1 MIKYIT
7 NLVIFVLLISCSGN
21 SSDNLSLEELQTQNP
36 KILKTRVIDGYI
48 SGANIYIDMNWNFVQ
63 DTNEPSAYEDTANQE
78 YYFSIDDFSGINDW
92 SIACSQ
98 SRPRVAEIPVGA
110 IDADRGAVESAYE
123 MFYFPYFNQG
133 NSGEQDEYRANVT
146 PLTSLFLSYVTN
158 TIGNQ
163 VIEDVDGCNQI
174 SNDIGSKVIDRVA
187 TVLQNLQNRFDIDP
201 LLFYSDFI
209 ESDNQELQ
217 DYGQLIVNFLQLI
230 YKTTNILESE
240 YDIQMS
246 TQLDNELIDIILSQE
261 DFTSTTFSVISET
274 DGEILDDGYRK
285 SYFYSFY
292 DIKANQLGQLLN
304 ANGDVIDLNLQ
315 NLKSNSNFTI
325 REFLFSVDPV
335 FGDTKVALEY
345 SESDPDN
352 PYRHIDFGLF
362 TELSELTRYRE
373 DVTSRGIVVFLEKTD
388 ETQRD
393 IFNIDLS
400 NQNNGY
406 FDEDL
411 ERIFLSRD
419 PAELASIFF
428 DLDSVKTI
436 ISNFEDN
443 HYLLYENDYQ
453 QFSNPSWRYYEGRRD
468 SSINMECIEVETNS
482 ITLGMDG
489 YELCLSKLEQ

>member
-1 MIKYIT
+1 
-7 NLVIFVLLISCSGN
+7 
-21 SSDNLSLEELQTQNP
+21 
-36 KILKTRVIDGYI
+36 
-48 SGANIYIDMNWNFVQ
+48 
-63 DTNEPSAYEDTANQE
+63 
-78 YYFSIDDFSGINDW
+78 
-92 SIACSQ
+92 
-98 SRPRVAEIPVGA
+98 
-110 IDADRGAVESAYE
+110 
-123 MFYFPYFNQG
+123 
-133 NSGEQDEYRANVT
+133 
-146 PLTSLFLSYVTN
+146 
-158 TIGNQ
+158 
-163 VIEDVDGCNQI
+163 
-174 SNDIGSKVIDRVA
+174 
-187 TVLQNLQNRFDIDP
+187 
-201 LLFYSDFI
+201 
-209 ESDNQELQ
+209 
-217 DYGQLIVNFLQLI
+217 
-230 YKTTNILESE
+230 
-240 YDIQMS
+240 MS

-292 DIKANQLGQLLN
+292 DITANQSGQLLN

-362 TELSELTRYRE
+362 TELSELTRYKE
-373 DVTSRGIVVFLEKTD
+373 DVTSRGIIVFLEKTA

-393 IFNIDLS
+393 VFNIDLS

-419 PAELASIFF
+419 PAELESIFF
-428 DLDSVKTI
+428 DLDSVKKI
-436 ISNFEDN
+436 ISSFEEN

-453 QFSNPSWRYYEGRRD
+453 QFSNSSWRYYEGRRD
-468 SSINMECIEVETNS
+468 SSINMQCIEVATAS
-482 ITLGMDG
+482 ITLGVDG
-489 YELCLSKLEQ
+489 YELC

>member
-1 MIKYIT
+1 MLKPIT
-7 NLVIFVLLISCSGN
+7 NSLIFILLISCS
-21 SSDNLSLEELQTQNP
+21 SDSNNNLTLEELQTPNP

-78 YYFSIDDFSGINDW
+78 YYFELDDFSAINDW

-98 SRPRVAEIPVGA
+98 ARPRVAEIPVGA

-187 TVLQNLQNRFDIDP
+187 TVLQNLEYRFDIDP

-230 YKTTNILESE
+230 YKTTNILENE

-246 TQLDNELIDIILSQE
+246 TQLDNDLIDIILSQE

-292 DIKANQLGQLLN
+292 DIKANQSGELLN

-362 TELSELTRYRE
+362 TETSELTRYRE
-373 DVTSRGIVVFLEKTD
+373 DTLSRGVMFIPEQAD
-388 ETQRD
+388 GDRE

-400 NQNNGY
+400 NQNNSY

-419 PAELASIFF
+419 PAELGGIFS
-428 DLDSVKTI
+428 DLASVKTI
-436 ISNFEDN
+436 ISEFNDN

-453 QFSNPSWRYYEGRRD
+453 QFYNGSWRYYEGRKD
-468 SSINMECIEVETNS
+468 SSILMECFEVETNV
-482 ITLGMDG
+482 TTTGVDA
-489 YELCLSKLEQ
+489 YELCLSNLEQ

>member
-1 MIKYIT
+1 MLKPIT
-7 NLVIFVLLISCSGN
+7 NSLIFILLISCSSD
-21 SSDNLSLEELQTQNP
+21 SSNNMTLEELQVPSP

-63 DTNEPSAYEDTANQE
+63 DINEPSAYEDTENQE
-78 YYFSIDDFSGINDW
+78 YWFEEDDFSGINDW

-98 SRPRVAEIPVGA
+98 ARPRVAEIPVGA
-110 IDADRGAVESAYE
+110 IDADRGTVESAYE

-133 NSGEQDEYRANVT
+133 ASGAQGEYRANVT

-158 TIGNQ
+158 TIGNE
-163 VIEDVDGCNQI
+163 VIEDVNGCNET
-174 SNDIGSKVIDRVA
+174 SNAIGLKVIDRVA
-187 TVLQNLQNRFDIDP
+187 TVLQNLQNKFDIDP

-209 ESDNQELQ
+209 ASENQELQ

-230 YKTTNILESE
+230 YKATNILENE
-240 YDIQMS
+240 YDIKMS

-261 DFTSTTFSVISET
+261 DFTSTAFSIISET
-274 DGEILDDGYRK
+274 EGEILDDGYRK

-292 DIKANQLGQLLN
+292 DIEANQSGQLLDENGN
-304 ANGDVIDLNLQ
+304 AIELSLE
-315 NLKSNSNFTI
+315 NLKLNSDFTI

-335 FGDTKVALEY
+335 FGDTKVAFEY

-362 TELSELTRYRE
+362 TETSELTRYRE
-373 DVTSRGIVVFLEKTD
+373 DTLSRGVMFIPEQTD
-388 ETQRD
+388 GDRE

-400 NQNNGY
+400 NQNNSY

-419 PAELASIFF
+419 PAELGGIFF
-428 DLDSVKTI
+428 DLASVKTI
-436 ISNFEDN
+436 ISEFSDN

-453 QFSNPSWRYYEGRRD
+453 QFYNGSWRYYEGRKD
-468 SSINMECIEVETNS
+468 SSISMECFEVEANVT
-482 ITLGMDG
+482 TTGMDA
-489 YELCLSKLEQ
+489 YELCLSNLEQ

>member
-1 MIKYIT
+1 M
-7 NLVIFVLLISCSGN
+7 
-21 SSDNLSLEELQTQNP
+21 
-36 KILKTRVIDGYI
+36 
-48 SGANIYIDMNWNFVQ
+48 
-63 DTNEPSAYEDTANQE
+63 
-78 YYFSIDDFSGINDW
+78 
-92 SIACSQ
+92 
-98 SRPRVAEIPVGA
+98 
-110 IDADRGAVESAYE
+110 
-123 MFYFPYFNQG
+123 
-133 NSGEQDEYRANVT
+133 
-146 PLTSLFLSYVTN
+146 
-158 TIGNQ
+158 
-163 VIEDVDGCNQI
+163 
-174 SNDIGSKVIDRVA
+174 
-187 TVLQNLQNRFDIDP
+187 
-201 LLFYSDFI
+201 
-209 ESDNQELQ
+209 
-217 DYGQLIVNFLQLI
+217 
-230 YKTTNILESE
+230 
-240 YDIQMS
+240 
-246 TQLDNELIDIILSQE
+246 
-261 DFTSTTFSVISET
+261 
-274 DGEILDDGYRK
+274 
-285 SYFYSFY
+285 
-292 DIKANQLGQLLN
+292 LN

-388 ETQRD
+388 ETQREV
-393 IFNIDLS
+393 FNIDLS

-453 QFSNPSWRYYEGRRD
+453 QFSNQSWRYYEGRRD
-468 SSINMECIEVETNS
+468 SSINMKCTEIETNS

>member
-1 MIKYIT
+1 MLKPIT
-7 NLVIFVLLISCSGN
+7 NSLIFILLISCS
-21 SSDNLSLEELQTQNP
+21 SDSNNNLTLEELQTPNP

-63 DTNEPSAYEDTANQE
+63 DINEPSAYEDTENQE
-78 YYFSIDDFSGINDW
+78 YWFEEDDFSGINDW

-98 SRPRVAEIPVGA
+98 ARPRVAEIPVGA
-110 IDADRGAVESAYE
+110 IDADRGTVESAYE

-133 NSGEQDEYRANVT
+133 ASGSQGEYRANVT
-146 PLTSLFLSYVTN
+146 PLTSLFLSYVAN
-158 TIGNQ
+158 TIGNE
-163 VIEDVDGCNQI
+163 VIEDINGCNET
-174 SNDIGSKVIDRVA
+174 SNAIGLKVIDRVA
-187 TVLQNLQNRFDIDP
+187 TVLQNLQNKFDIDP

-209 ESDNQELQ
+209 ASENQELQ

-230 YKTTNILESE
+230 YKATNILENE
-240 YDIQMS
+240 YDLKMS

-261 DFTSTTFSVISET
+261 DFISTTFSIISET
-274 DGEILDDGYRK
+274 EGEILDDGYIK

-292 DIKANQLGQLLN
+292 DIQTNQSGQLLDGNGN
-304 ANGDVIDLNLQ
+304 AIELSLE
-315 NLKSNSNFTI
+315 NLKLNSDFTI

-335 FGDTKVALEY
+335 FGDTKVAFEF

-362 TELSELTRYRE
+362 TETSELTRYRE
-373 DVTSRGIVVFLEKTD
+373 DTLSRGVMFIPEQTD
-388 ETQRD
+388 EDRE

-400 NQNNGY
+400 NQNNSY

-419 PAELASIFF
+419 PAELGGIFS
-428 DLDSVKTI
+428 DLASVKTI
-436 ISNFEDN
+436 ISEFSDN

-453 QFSNPSWRYYEGRRD
+453 QFYNGSWRYYEGRKD
-468 SSINMECIEVETNS
+468 SSILMECFEVEANVT
-482 ITLGMDG
+482 TTGVDA
-489 YELCLSKLEQ
+489 YELCLSNLEQ

>member
-1 MIKYIT
+1 MIKPIT
-7 NLVIFVLLISCSGN
+7 NSLIFILLISCSSD
-21 SSDNLSLEELQTQNP
+21 SSNNLTLEELQAPNP

-63 DTNEPSAYEDTANQE
+63 DINEPSAYEDTENQE
-78 YYFSIDDFSGINDW
+78 YWFEEDDFSGINDW
-92 SIACSQ
+92 SISCSQ
-98 SRPRVAEIPVGA
+98 ARPRVAEIPVGA
-110 IDADRGAVESAYE
+110 IDADRGTVESAYE

-133 NSGEQDEYRANVT
+133 ASGDQGEYRANVT

-158 TIGNQ
+158 TIGNE
-163 VIEDVDGCNQI
+163 VIEDVNGCNET
-174 SNDIGSKVIDRVA
+174 SNAIGLKVIDRVA
-187 TVLQNLQNRFDIDP
+187 IVLQNLQNKFNIDP

-209 ESDNQELQ
+209 ASENQELQ

-230 YKTTNILESE
+230 YKATNILENE
-240 YDIQMS
+240 YDIKMS

-261 DFTSTTFSVISET
+261 DFTSTTFSIISET
-274 DGEILDDGYRK
+274 EGEILDDGYRK

-292 DIKANQLGQLLN
+292 DIEANQSGQLLDENGN
-304 ANGDVIDLNLQ
+304 AIELSLQ
-315 NLKSNSNFTI
+315 NLKLNSDFTI

-335 FGDTKVALEY
+335 FGDTKVAFEY

-362 TELSELTRYRE
+362 TETSELTRYRE
-373 DVTSRGIVVFLEKTD
+373 DTLSRGVMFIPEQAD
-388 ETQRD
+388 GNRE

-400 NQNNGY
+400 NQNNSY

-419 PAELASIFF
+419 SAELEDIFS
-428 DLDSVKTI
+428 DLASVKTV
-436 ISNFEDN
+436 ISEFSDN

-453 QFSNPSWRYYEGRRD
+453 QFYNGSWRYYEGRKD
-468 SSINMECIEVETNS
+468 SSISMECFEVEANVTT
-482 ITLGMDG
+482 IGVDA
-489 YELCLSKLEQ
+489 YELCLSNLEQ

>member
-1 MIKYIT
+1 MLKPIT
-7 NLVIFVLLISCSGN
+7 NSLIFILLISCS
-21 SSDNLSLEELQTQNP
+21 SDSNNNLTLEELQTPNP

-63 DTNEPSAYEDTANQE
+63 DINEPSAYEDTENQE
-78 YYFSIDDFSGINDW
+78 YWFEEDDFSGINDW

-98 SRPRVAEIPVGA
+98 ARPRVAEIPVGA
-110 IDADRGAVESAYE
+110 IDADRGTVESAYE

-133 NSGEQDEYRANVT
+133 ASGSQGEYRANVT
-146 PLTSLFLSYVTN
+146 PLTSLFLSYVAN
-158 TIGNQ
+158 TIGNE
-163 VIEDVDGCNQI
+163 VIEDINGCNET
-174 SNDIGSKVIDRVA
+174 SNAIGLKVIDRVA
-187 TVLQNLQNRFDIDP
+187 TVLQNLQNKFDIDP

-209 ESDNQELQ
+209 ASENQELQ

-230 YKTTNILESE
+230 YKATNILENE
-240 YDIQMS
+240 YDLTMS

-261 DFTSTTFSVISET
+261 DFISTTFSIISET
-274 DGEILDDGYRK
+274 EGEILDDGYRK

-292 DIKANQLGQLLN
+292 DIQTNQSGQLLDGNGN
-304 ANGDVIDLNLQ
+304 AIELSLE
-315 NLKSNSNFTI
+315 NLKLNSDFTI

-335 FGDTKVALEY
+335 FGDTKVAFEF

-362 TELSELTRYRE
+362 TETSELTRYRE
-373 DVTSRGIVVFLEKTD
+373 DTLSRGVMFIPEQTD
-388 ETQRD
+388 EDRE

-400 NQNNGY
+400 NQNNSY

-419 PAELASIFF
+419 PAELGGIFS
-428 DLDSVKTI
+428 DLASVKTI
-436 ISNFEDN
+436 ISEFNDN

-453 QFSNPSWRYYEGRRD
+453 QFYNGSWRYYEGRKD
-468 SSINMECIEVETNS
+468 SSILMECFEVETNV
-482 ITLGMDG
+482 TTTGVDA
-489 YELCLSKLEQ
+489 YELCLSNLEQ